1 MDCGGYDSLKSRAK
15 RLECKI
21 TLRRSAMHLGRKT
34 LSKFLIETMSGTKDG
49 ASLAALLVDA
59 AAAVKAIAALSAKG
73 ALAGIQGNLD
83 VVNVQGETQKP
94 LDVISNNAFIN
105 TFQLGGLVA
114 GVASEEMEE
123 PFPVRPPHQRGPYLA
138 IFDPLDGSS
147 NIDSNVSVGSIFS
160 ILEAPGSNEPTT
172 ADYLQPGV
180 KQVAAGYA
188 LYGPAT
194 LLVLTVGKGTHGFT
208 LDREVGNFIL
218 THPDMKIPADTS
230 EFAIN
235 TSNER
240 FWEPPVARYVE
251 ECKAGKTGPR
261 ERDFNMR
268 WIASMVAEVHRIMM
282 RGGIF
287 MYPRDTKD
295 VTKPGR
301 LRLMYEANPMS
312 FLVEQ
317 AGGMSSTGRERI
329 LEIQPTSI
337 HQRVP
342 VILGSRNEVARLEHY
357 HRDYDAGTD
366 KPFESPLFQER
377 GLFRS

>member
-1 MDCGGYDSLKSRAK
+1 
-15 RLECKI
+15 
-21 TLRRSAMHLGRKT
+21 MHLGRKT
-34 LSKFLIETMSGTKDG
+34 LSKFLIENVSGSQDG
-49 ASLAALLVDA
+49 AALAALLVDVA
-59 AAAVKAIAALSAKG
+59 AAIKAIAALSGKG
-73 ALAGIQGNLD
+73 ALGGATGSLET
-83 VVNVQGETQKP
+83 VNVQGETQKR
-94 LDVISNNAFIN
+94 LDVLSNTAFVN
-105 TFQLGGLVA
+105 TFERGGLVA
-114 GVASEEMEE
+114 GVASEEMDD
-123 PFPVRPPHQRGPYLA
+123 PFPIKPPHTRGPFLA

-160 ILEAPGSNEPTT
+160 ILNAPETGEPQT
-172 ADYLQPGV
+172 ADYLQPGLN
-180 KQVAAGYA
+180 QVAAGYA

-194 LLVLTVGKGTHGFT
+194 LLVLTVGKGTHVFT

-218 THPDMKIPADTS
+218 TSPNIQIPADTS

-240 FWEPPVARYVE
+240 FWEPPITRYVN

-268 WIASMVAEVHRIMM
+268 WIASMVAEVHRILM

-301 LRLMYEANPMS
+301 LRLMYEANPMG
-312 FLVEQ
+312 FIVEQ
-317 AGGMSSTGRERI
+317 AGGRASTGRERI
-329 LEIQPTSI
+329 MEIVPSEI

-342 VILGSRNEVARLEHY
+342 VILGSRDEVDRLTRY
-357 HRDYDAGTD
+357 HHEYDAGTD
-366 KPFESPLFQER
+366 TSYESPLFSER
-377 GLFRS
+377 GLYRS